1 MKKTAKWESI
11 DKNSIAYKKN
21 IAHHDPNSPEN
32 VKKRKVERAK
42 ARKEWLSKNW
52 IGLAGLIVA
61 IIAVVISLVHTG

>member
-1 MKKTAKWESI
+1 MKKTDKWESI
-11 DKNSIAYKKN
+11 DKNSIAYKKY

-32 VKKRKVERAK
+32 VKKRKAERAK